1 MIKEKQDKNYKTTV
15 RWLKNQKMES
25 KMDCP
30 KKERQEEISRKMTGV
45 KAHKLAIWSKQSWE
59 K

>member
-25 KMDCP
+25 KMDFP

-45 KAHKLAIWSKQSWE
+45 KAHKLAIWSKQS
-59 K
+59 